1 MSVTI
6 DEVKMV
12 AALARLQF
20 SPGEE
25 AELRAE
31 LNRILNYMEK
41 LEELDTDEVEP
52 TSHVVPI
59 VNAWRRDEV
68 EPFPSAGG
76 LLQPESRLD
85 RDYLKVPRII
95 D

>member
-12 AALARLQF
+12 AALARLQL

-68 EPFPSAGG
+68 ESFSSAGG

-85 RDYLKVPRII
+85 RNYLKVPRII